1 MIIRC
6 EFSIEHAYF
15 FTQAAMVM
23 SLRLSMIAIINSY
36 KYNYNRHI
44 DFTIT
49 IRFCNNYNHNPNCD
63 YRI

>member
-1 MIIRC
+1 MIMHC
-6 EFSIEHAYF
+6 EFSIEHTYF
-15 FTQAAMVM
+15 YTQAAMVM

-36 KYNYNRHI
+36 SYNRHI

-49 IRFCNNYNHNPNCD
+49 IRCCNNYNHNSNFD